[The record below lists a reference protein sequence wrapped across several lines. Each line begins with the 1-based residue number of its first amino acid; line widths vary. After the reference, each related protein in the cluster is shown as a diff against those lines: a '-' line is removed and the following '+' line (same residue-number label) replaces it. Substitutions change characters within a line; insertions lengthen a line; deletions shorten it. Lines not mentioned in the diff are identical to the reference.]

1 MEHSPDRINRVWDR
15 LKSAKTREEQIGLLV
30 HNYERSADQPRDI
43 ARRMGFADRYARLG
57 LDKAN
62 TAVASMPAR
71 PVTPTPSGYD
81 NIRARL
87 KAVEAAGIK
96 AGQEEWES
104 TSGSIRGEQ
113 GDKKQFSPWDKHPW
127 GSLDGQSYGRT
138 HDIMGRP
145 MEHDVNF
152 RPRREPGSLL
162 RASNQMQANAS
173 ATHKVQ
179 GEASLRIKLA
189 SGLAPDGGVKNKGS
203 LFKEIRLDRAPLALA
218 STTG

>member
-62 TAVASMPAR
+62 TAVASMPSR

-152 RPRREPGSLL
+152 RPRREPGALL
-162 RASNQMQANAS
+162 RASNQMQAAALKHEITGS
-173 ATHKVQ
+173 
-179 GEASLRIKLA
+179 ASLHVKLA
-189 SGLAPDGGVKNKGS
+189 SGLAPVSGVKTKGD
-203 LFKEIRLDRAPLALA
+203 LFREVRLDRAPLALA
-218 STTG
+218 NTTG